1 MPYNTCYEHNDT
13 SGKCVNILNN
23 KSKSMNIIIII
34 INNKSLKWLNGDFFY
49 MKSST
54 HYENDSSTDDNGNIE
69 IIEQMTLK
77 KVDRINT
84 EDSDVMWPWRLLHMT
99 DDKMDDRN

>member
-1 MPYNTCYEHNDT
+1 
-13 SGKCVNILNN
+13 
-23 KSKSMNIIIII
+23 
-34 INNKSLKWLNGDFFY
+34 

-84 EDSDVMWPWRLLHMT
+84 EDSDVM
-99 DDKMDDRN
+99 